1 MVLTA
6 LPMRAQPTA
15 YGPIGKSEAGLEN
28 TRYSAH
34 RKAAVLDG
42 PQHTHRGGSAT
53 PDRRMGPLAPS
64 DSLPPEQA
72 PPPPLSAVRAQ
83 GVQYQIDL
91 PEMDSQ
97 NLDVQ
102 WADRIVGF
110 SSQGSQKV
118 FSAKQAL
125 GKPNVL
131 PAAGISAVA
140 WMPDMRS
147 TLPEQWIKVGFA
159 DPQHA
164 QQVIVAEN
172 SRPGSIL
179 ALYLFDRN
187 NKPFPVWFRPDS
199 MPFRAQGV
207 NRSRAFHIRFPR
219 TEFKVY
225 SVLAVL
231 RDTDTLGLHQ
241 IDAIGLADHQEAW
254 TPYIRRAPDDAF
266 PGQPENLGPQI
277 NSFFDEVFPVISPDG
292 RTLYFDR
299 KNHPHNLGN
308 GINDDIWVSTLDS
321 SIGSSGNAAHKGWT
335 RARNLGKPLN
345 NPQHNFAC
353 SISPDGNTLLLGNA
367 YKRNGTMGEGLS
379 MARRDSLGWGYPEEL
394 ILRDFYNRDRFAEF
408 QLAANGKVILIAI
421 ERHDGLGKRDL
432 YASFSMPDRTWSAP
446 LHLGEQINSAGLEMS
461 PFLASDMRTL
471 YFSSNG
477 FPGYGSNDMFVTRR
491 LDESWQNWSEPVNL
505 GPQVNSPGIDAYYT
519 LPASGEYA
527 YYASSEKA
535 IGRTDIFRIPL
546 PEDLQPDPVVLL
558 SGTVVDAE
566 SGQPIAADI
575 GYWDRDAY
583 AEIGEA
589 HSRLPDGRYQVS
601 LPYGRTYA
609 FRAEAEGYFALGAS
623 IDLRTVDEYREIER
637 NIELVPLQ
645 PGRVVELRELFFQAN
660 SDSILPASRG
670 ELERL
675 FQMLKD
681 NPGIRI
687 EIGGHTNDLCSEAYC
702 RELSRKRAKRV
713 AEFLYARGVNRFQVR
728 WIGYGSKKPIADNA
742 TDEGR
747 SRNQRVEFKVLSN
760 EEQE

>member
-1 MVLTA
+1 
-6 LPMRAQPTA
+6 
-15 YGPIGKSEAGLEN
+15 
-28 TRYSAH
+28 
-34 RKAAVLDG
+34 
-42 PQHTHRGGSAT
+42 
-53 PDRRMGPLAPS
+53 
-64 DSLPPEQA
+64 
-72 PPPPLSAVRAQ
+72 
-83 GVQYQIDL
+83 VQYQIEL

-97 NLDVQ
+97 NLGVQ

-110 SSQGSQKV
+110 SSQGNKKV

-179 ALYLFDRN
+179 ALYLFDRG
-187 NKPFPVWFRPDS
+187 NKPHPVWFRPDS
-199 MPFRAQGV
+199 IPFEAQGV

-219 TEFKVY
+219 TDFEVF

-241 IDAIGLADHQEAW
+241 IDAIGLADHQETW
-254 TPYIRRAPDDAF
+254 VPYIRRARDDAF
-266 PGQPENLGPQI
+266 PGEPENLGPQI

-292 RTLYFDR
+292 RSLHFDR
-299 KNHPHNLGN
+299 KNHPHNMGE
-308 GINDDIWVSTLDS
+308 GINDDIWVSERDSTLGG
-321 SIGSSGNAAHKGWT
+321 GSGGWT

-345 NPQHNFAC
+345 NSQHNFAC

-367 YKRNGTMGEGLS
+367 YKRDGSMSEGLS
-379 MARRDSLGWGYPEEL
+379 IARRDSLGWGYPEEL

-408 QLAANGKVILIAI
+408 QLTANGKVILMAI

-432 YASFSMPDRTWSAP
+432 YASFRMPDRTWSTP
-446 LHLGEQINSAGLEMS
+446 LHLGPQINSAGLEMS
-461 PFLASDMRTL
+461 PFLATDMRTL

-477 FPGYGSNDMFVTRR
+477 FPGYGSNDMFVSRR
-491 LDESWQNWSEPVNL
+491 LDDSWQNWSEPVNL
-505 GPQVNSPGIDAYYT
+505 GPKVNSAGIDAYYT

-527 YYASSEKA
+527 YFASSEKA

-566 SGQPIAADI
+566 TGAPLAASI

-583 AEIGEA
+583 AEVGEA
-589 HSRLPDGRYQVS
+589 RSRLPEGRYQVS

-609 FRAEAEGYFALGAS
+609 FRAEADGYFALGAS
-623 IDLRTVDEYREIER
+623 LDLRTVDEYREMER
-637 NIELVPLQ
+637 NIELVPLR

-660 SDSILPASRG
+660 SDSILPSSRG

-675 FQMLKD
+675 FQMLRD

-687 EIGGHTNDLCSEAYC
+687 EIGGHTNNLCSEAYC

-713 AEFLYARGVNRFQVR
+713 AEFLYARGIDRFQVR
-728 WIGYGSKKPIADNA
+728 WIGYGSKKPIADNNTEA
-742 TDEGR
+742 GR
-747 SRNQRVEFKVLSN
+747 IQNQRVEFKVLRAPD
-760 EEQE
+760 EE